1 MVIGK
6 RKNFF
11 DRPTGDG
18 HNHFAHACAVKQLS
32 CFPGCTVASRDVVNR
47 VALRPFAPE
56 KPYVFRIEASTTL
69 CTYARIASVRQV
81 STDALT

>member
-1 MVIGK
+1 MI
-6 RKNFF
+6 
-11 DRPTGDG
+11 DRRGTGTTTSRMRAQS
-18 HNHFAHACAVKQLS
+18 NNCLACLGAPS
-32 CFPGCTVASRDVVNR
+32 HRDVVNG